1 MKRRIVAA
9 VALVALAC
17 AAGVR
22 AQPDPNK
29 VLRVA
34 FPIAETGFDPQA
46 AGDAYS
52 NYVNRAI
59 FDPLYKYDYLTR
71 PYKLAPNTAA
81 AMPEISADGLTWTI
95 RVKPGIYFAD
105 DPAFKGR
112 RRELTAQD
120 YVYSIKRILDPRM
133 RSNALTVVQGRFVGG
148 DEAVARAKET
158 GKFDYDAP
166 MEGLQTLDRFTMR
179 FKLNFPD
186 YELLANL
193 TTTNLAAVAREV
205 IETYG
210 DASGWAMA
218 NPVGTGPYRLKDWR
232 RSQRIL
238 LEPNPGFRDER
249 YPEAADAA
257 DRALTAKLKGRKLPL
272 IGQIEISIIEESNP
286 RLLAF
291 QKGSLDFAAVPI
303 DLVPNVLE
311 ADNKLK
317 PELAK
322 KGVKLYRDVQPAI
335 SYLYF
340 NMEDPVVGGY
350 TPEKIA
356 LRRAIAMAYN
366 IDDDIRVLRQGQGA
380 VATQVVPPGMSGH
393 DSTLDARTKYDVAG
407 ARALLDKLGYKDR
420 NGDGI
425 REAPDGKPLTI
436 SLASPPSTQDRQG
449 DELWQRSFNALGV
462 RVEFV
467 KQKWPDL
474 LKMARLGQLQAWRL
488 GNINTTPEGF
498 GFHGLLY
505 SKNAGFSN
513 LARFNLPEYDRVYE
527 KARSLPDSAE
537 RTRELR
543 RMSELVNAY
552 APWVM
557 LAFRVENVLVQP
569 WVLGYKN
576 NPTYQYPFPY
586 LDIDT
591 ARRDAA
597 TK

>member
-1 MKRRIVAA
+1 MKRGARLAA
-9 VALVALAC
+9 AALFLAAAALAH
-17 AAGVR
+17 
-22 AQPDPNK
+22 AQPDPAK

-59 FDPLYKYDYLTR
+59 FDPLYRYDYLAR
-71 PYKLAPNTAA
+71 PYKLVPNTAA
-81 AMPEISADGLTWTI
+81 ALPEISPDGLTWTI
-95 RVKPGIYFAD
+95 RVRPGIYFAD
-105 DPAFKGR
+105 DPAFGGR
-112 RRELTAQD
+112 RRELTAYD

-133 RSNALTVVQGRFVGG
+133 RSNALTIVQGRFVGG
-148 DEAVARAKET
+148 EQATARAAET
-158 GKFDYDAP
+158 GRFDYDAP
-166 MEGLQTLDRFTMR
+166 IEGLQALDRFTLR

-193 TTTNLAAVAREV
+193 TATNLAAVAREV
-205 IETYG
+205 IDKYG

-232 RSQRIL
+232 RGQRIV

-249 YPEAADAA
+249 FPTATDPA
-257 DRALTAKLKGRKLPL
+257 DRALAAGLAGRRLPL

-291 QKGSLDFAAVPI
+291 QKGSLDFVAVPI
-303 DLVPNVLE
+303 DLVPKVLE
-311 ADNKLK
+311 PDNTLR
-317 PELAK
+317 PEFARR
-322 KGVKLYRDVQPAI
+322 GVTLYRDVQPAI

-350 TPEKIA
+350 APERIA
-356 LRRAIAMAYN
+356 LRRSIAMAYN

-380 VATQVVPPGMSGH
+380 IATQIVPPGMSGH
-393 DSTLDARTKYDVAG
+393 DPAFDARTKYDVAG
-407 ARALLDKLGYKDR
+407 ARALLDKFGYKDR
-420 NGDGI
+420 DGDGL
-425 REAPDGKPLTI
+425 REAPDGKRLTI

-449 DELWQRSFNALGV
+449 DELWQRSLDAIGL

-498 GFHGLLY
+498 GFYGLLY

-513 LARFNLPEYDRVYE
+513 LARFKLPEYDRVYE
-527 KARSLPDSAE
+527 KTRSMPDSAQ
-537 RTRELR
+537 RTHELR
-543 RMSELVNAY
+543 RLSELVSAY
-552 APWVM
+552 SPWVM
-557 LAFRVENVLVQP
+557 LAFRIENVIVQP
-569 WVLGYKN
+569 WLRGYKN

-586 LDIDT
+586 LDIDA
-591 ARRDAA
+591 ARRGAA
-597 TK
+597 R

>member
-1 MKRRIVAA
+1 VRRAAIAALAAILVAA
-9 VALVALAC
+9 
-17 AAGVR
+17 AAH

-29 VLRVA
+29 VLHVS
-34 FPIAETGFDPQA
+34 FPIAETGMDPQA
-46 AGDAYS
+46 GGDAYS

-59 FDPLYKYDYLTR
+59 FDPLYKYDYLAR
-71 PYKLAPNTAA
+71 PYKLVPNTAA
-81 AMPEISADGLTWTI
+81 ALPDISPDGLTWTI

-105 DPAFKGR
+105 DPAFKGK
-112 RRELTAQD
+112 RRELTAYD
-120 YVYSIKRILDPRM
+120 YVFSIKRILDPRT
-133 RSNALTVVQGRFVGG
+133 RSNALTLVQGRFVGG
-148 DEAVARAKET
+148 DAAVAKATAT

-166 MEGLQTLDRFTMR
+166 IQGLRALDRFTIR
-179 FKLNFPD
+179 FELNFPD

-193 TTTNLAAVAREV
+193 TGTNTAAVAREV
-205 IETYG
+205 IEAYG

-218 NPVGTGPYRLKDWR
+218 NPVGTGPYKLKDWR
-232 RSQRIL
+232 RGQRIVL
-238 LEPNPGFRDER
+238 TPNPGFRDER
-249 YPEAADAA
+249 YPKAADAA
-257 DRALTAKLKGRKLPL
+257 DRALAAKLEGRRLPL
-272 IGQIEISIIEESNP
+272 IGQIEIGIIEESNP

-291 QKGSLDFAAVPI
+291 QKGSLDFVAVPV
-303 DLVPNVLE
+303 DLVPKVLE
-311 ADNKLK
+311 TDNTLR
-317 PELAK
+317 PEFAS
-322 KGVKLYRDVQPAI
+322 KGVRLYRDVLPAI

-340 NMEDPVVGGY
+340 NMEDPVAGGY
-350 TPEKIA
+350 TPDKIA

-380 VATQVVPPGMSGH
+380 VATQIVPPGMSGY
-393 DSTLDARTKYDVAG
+393 DPALDVRTKYDVAG
-407 ARALLDKLGYKDR
+407 ARALLDKFGYKDR
-420 NGDGI
+420 DGDGF

-436 SLASPPSTQDRQG
+436 YMASPPSTQDRQG
-449 DELWQRSFNALGV
+449 DELWQRGLNSIGL

-498 GFHGLLY
+498 GFYGLLY

-527 KARSLPDSAE
+527 KTRSLPDTPE

-543 RMSELVNAY
+543 RLSELVNVY
-552 APWVM
+552 APWVL
-557 LAFRVENVLVQP
+557 LAFRVENVIVQP

-597 TK
+597 N

>member
-1 MKRRIVAA
+1 MAA
-9 VALVALAC
+9 LLFAVSGAN
-17 AAGVR
+17 
-22 AQPDPNK
+22 AQPDPKK
-29 VLRVA
+29 VLRVS

-59 FDPLYKYDYLTR
+59 FDPLYKYDYLAR
-71 PYKLAPNTAA
+71 PYKLVPNTAA
-81 AMPEISADGLTWTI
+81 ALPDISPDGLTWTI
-95 RVKPGIYFAD
+95 HVKPGIYFAD
-105 DPAFKGR
+105 DPVFKGK
-112 RRELTAQD
+112 RRELTAYD

-133 RSNALTVVQGRFVGG
+133 RSNALNVVQGRFVGG
-148 DEAVARAKET
+148 DDAIAKAKET
-158 GKFDYDAP
+158 GKFDYETP
-166 MEGLQTLDRFTMR
+166 IEGLQALDRFTVR

-193 TTTNLAAVAREV
+193 TTSFLAAVAREA
-205 IETYG
+205 IDAYG

-218 NPVGTGPYRLKDWR
+218 NPVGTGPYKLKDWR
-232 RSQRIL
+232 RGQRIV

-249 YPEAADAA
+249 YPKATNPADH
-257 DRALTAKLKGRKLPL
+257 ALTAKLEGRKLPL

-291 QKGSLDFAAVPI
+291 QKGSLDFVAVPV
-303 DLVPNVLE
+303 DLVPKVLE
-311 ADNKLK
+311 PDNKLK
-317 PELAK
+317 PEFAQ
-322 KGVKLYRDVQPAI
+322 KGIKLYRDVQPAI

-340 NMEDPVVGGY
+340 NMEDPVIGGY
-350 TPEKIA
+350 APEKIA
-356 LRRAIAMAYN
+356 LRRAISMAYN

-380 VATQVVPPGMSGH
+380 VATQIIPPGMSGY
-393 DSTLDARTKYDVAG
+393 DATLDVRTKYDIAG
-407 ARALLDKLGYKDR
+407 ARALLEKFGYKDR
-420 NGDGI
+420 DGDGF

-436 SLASPPSTQDRQG
+436 SMASPPSTQDRQG
-449 DELWQRSFNALGV
+449 DELWQRSMNAIGV
-462 RVEFV
+462 RVEFL

-498 GFHGLLY
+498 GMHGLLY

-513 LARFNLPEYDRVYE
+513 LARFDLPEYDRAYE
-527 KARSLPDSAE
+527 KARSLPDSPE

-543 RMSELVNAY
+543 RMSELVSAY

-569 WVLGYKN
+569 WVLGYKY
-576 NPTYQYPFPY
+576 NPTNQYPFPY
-586 LDIDT
+586 LDLDIT
-591 ARRDAA
+591 RRDSA
-597 TK
+597 K

>member
-1 MKRRIVAA
+1 MYVAA
-9 VALVALAC
+9 ACVAVAVVAH
-17 AAGVR
+17 
-22 AQPDPNK
+22 AQPDPTK

-59 FDPLYKYDYLTR
+59 FDPLYKYEYLAR

-81 AMPEISADGLTWTI
+81 ALPDISPDGLTWTI

-105 DPAFKGR
+105 DPVFKGK
-112 RRELTAQD
+112 RRELTAHD

-133 RSNALTVVQGRFVGG
+133 RSNALNVVEGRFVGG
-148 DEAVARAKET
+148 DEAVAKARET
-158 GKFDYDAP
+158 GRFDYDAP
-166 MEGLQTLDRFTMR
+166 MEGLQAIDRFTLR

-193 TTTNLAAVAREV
+193 TTTQLAAVAREV
-205 IETYG
+205 VETYS
-210 DASGWAMA
+210 DASGWVMA
-218 NPVGTGPYRLKDWR
+218 NPVGTGPYKLKDWR
-232 RSQRIL
+232 RGQRIV
-238 LEPNPGFRDER
+238 LESNPGFRDER
-249 YPEAADAA
+249 YPDATDAA
-257 DRALTAKLKGRKLPL
+257 DRALAAKLKGRRLPL
-272 IGQIEISIIEESNP
+272 IGRVEISIIEESNP

-291 QKGSLDFAAVPI
+291 GNGSLDLVAVPI

-311 ADNKLK
+311 PDNTLK
-317 PELAK
+317 PDFAK
-322 KGVKLYRDVQPAI
+322 RGVRLYRDVQPAI

-340 NMEDPVVGGY
+340 NMEDPVIGGY
-350 TPEKIA
+350 APDRIA

-366 IDDDIRVLRQGQGA
+366 IDDDIRILRQGQGA
-380 VATQVVPPGMSGH
+380 VATQIVPPGMSGH
-393 DSTLDARTKYDVAG
+393 DATLDVRTKYDVAA
-407 ARALLDKLGYKDR
+407 ARALLDKFGYKDR
-420 NGDGI
+420 DGDGF
-425 REAPDGKPLTI
+425 RDAPDGRPLTI
-436 SLASPPSTQDRQG
+436 AMASPPSTQDRQG
-449 DELWQRSFNALGV
+449 DELWQRSLNAIGV

-513 LARFNLPEYDRVYE
+513 LARFNLPEYDRLYE
-527 KARSLPDSAE
+527 RARSLPDSPE

-543 RMSELVNAY
+543 RMSELVSAY

-569 WVLGYKN
+569 WLHGYKN

-586 LDIDT
+586 LDVEA
-591 ARRDAA
+591 ARRGAA
-597 TK
+597 K